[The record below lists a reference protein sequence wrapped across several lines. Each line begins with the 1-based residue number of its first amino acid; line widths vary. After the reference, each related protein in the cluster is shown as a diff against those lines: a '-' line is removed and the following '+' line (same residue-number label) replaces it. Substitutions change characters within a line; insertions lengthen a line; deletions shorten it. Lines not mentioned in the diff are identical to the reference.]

1 MKFWRFK
8 KKWIEAVLA
17 FAMTAVL
24 AGCAWQ
30 GTAISEEGG
39 LLTKTQVEEDRKQA
53 IQYVEDVHP
62 FFELEEDQSEYKEA
76 KKAYISQ
83 TQSGMTVWE
92 FWGATAEYMSSLR
105 DAHTRIQDPGGIKV
119 LDIPASYENGKSYLW
134 ENGKRTGLY
143 VEKVGGVDVEKIYE
157 KIDKMIVAENAAA
170 EEQNREKYLAVNTIL
185 KFCGAV
191 SKNDQVEVEFSD
203 GTKRIYSFMEVGRST
218 EEVTNNCF
226 TEGDIFVVDFN
237 TCEVD
242 QTLEEIAVKLEE
254 AVENGCTKVIID
266 VRGNMGGDSNA
277 CLRIL
282 EAMGM
287 REPYYGSVIRFS
299 KEAKEQG
306 GVPIDHGIIET
317 KGSTLMA
324 KANED
329 VQLIV
334 LSDHITFSSAT
345 MLCVWVRDG
354 KLGKIVGEPST
365 NEPNSYGDILMFQL
379 ENSGLVMSV
388 SYKKF
393 TRPDSSNNEDMLV
406 PDVQTSSEDA
416 YDKAVE
422 LLNRQ

>member
-218 EEVTNNCF
+218 EEVSNNCF

-242 QTLEEIAVKLEE
+242 QKLEEIAVKLEE

-266 VRGNMGGDSNA
+266 VRGN
-277 CLRIL
+277 
-282 EAMGM
+282 
-287 REPYYGSVIRFS
+287 P
-299 KEAKEQG
+299 
-306 GVPIDHGIIET
+306 
-317 KGSTLMA
+317 
-324 KANED
+324 
-329 VQLIV
+329 
-334 LSDHITFSSAT
+334 
-345 MLCVWVRDG
+345 
-354 KLGKIVGEPST
+354 
-365 NEPNSYGDILMFQL
+365 
-379 ENSGLVMSV
+379 
-388 SYKKF
+388 
-393 TRPDSSNNEDMLV
+393 
-406 PDVQTSSEDA
+406 
-416 YDKAVE
+416 
-422 LLNRQ
+422 

>member
-170 EEQNREKYLAVNTIL
+170 EEQNREKYLAVNARTADGCEACKFPVKSAGGIL
-185 KFCGAV
+185 TFVHWHFILLTAMRYGFFRDPCKISTTPQG
-191 SKNDQVEVEFSD
+191 
-203 GTKRIYSFMEVGRST
+203 VGRAFRPLSGHT
-218 EEVTNNCF
+218 DSRVNCR
-226 TEGDIFVVDFN
+226 T
-237 TCEVD
+237 
-242 QTLEEIAVKLEE
+242 A
-254 AVENGCTKVIID
+254 A
-266 VRGNMGGDSNA
+266 R
-277 CLRIL
+277 RH
-282 EAMGM
+282 
-287 REPYYGSVIRFS
+287 Y
-299 KEAKEQG
+299 
-306 GVPIDHGIIET
+306 
-317 KGSTLMA
+317 
-324 KANED
+324 
-329 VQLIV
+329 
-334 LSDHITFSSAT
+334 
-345 MLCVWVRDG
+345 
-354 KLGKIVGEPST
+354 
-365 NEPNSYGDILMFQL
+365 
-379 ENSGLVMSV
+379 
-388 SYKKF
+388 
-393 TRPDSSNNEDMLV
+393 
-406 PDVQTSSEDA
+406 
-416 YDKAVE
+416 
-422 LLNRQ
+422 